1 MVVMVVLFGF
11 YMVVM
16 DVLQIQ
22 HCIVPKTQ
30 KTPDQFLGMRASL
43 IMVKIFLIVST
54 LDSTLKGGLLL
65 AHQQLVV
72 ENTQG

>member
-30 KTPDQFLGMRASL
+30 KTPVQFLGM
-43 IMVKIFLIVST
+43 
-54 LDSTLKGGLLL
+54 
-65 AHQQLVV
+65 
-72 ENTQG
+72 